1 VAGHVTK
8 AVIWKSSIYRREA
21 AAHLRANK
29 SQPSIPM
36 HRFLAVCVMTLA
48 LPAWAEGP
56 SPVKVAELSARLYAA
71 GMTAGDPVLVLSSAR
86 LRKTLAPVAGERAA
100 DGGVAGQGAPLSWEE
115 MLAAATALAQD
126 DEVVLG
132 LIEDAKVEATK
143 GVASGPVY
151 NIGSLGN
158 GRGDT
163 YPPIEFRGGEYAE
176 VYVEAKAAV
185 NLNLA
190 IYDDKG
196 RLVCSDTDIS
206 HIAYCGWTP
215 AAPGSFTLKVDNKG
229 PAAADY
235 ALMTN

>member
-1 VAGHVTK
+1 M
-8 AVIWKSSIYRREA
+8 R
-21 AAHLRANK
+21 
-29 SQPSIPM
+29 
-36 HRFLAVCVMTLA
+36 RFLFAATLMGLTVPA
-48 LPAWAEGP
+48 LAETA
-56 SPVKVAELSARLYAA
+56 SPVKIAEMSARLYTV
-71 GMTAGDPVLVLSSAR
+71 GVKAGDPLLILSAAR
-86 LRKTLAPVAGERAA
+86 MRKGLAPVVGDRAA
-100 DGGVAGQGAPLSWEE
+100 VDGVAGEGAPLGWEE
-115 MLAAATALAQD
+115 MLASAEALAEG
-126 DEVVLG
+126 DEALLG
-132 LIEDAKVEATK
+132 LIEDARVEATK

-151 NIGSLGN
+151 NIGQLGT
-158 GRGDT
+158 GKGDT

-215 AAPGSFTLKVDNKG
+215 AAAGTFTLKVDNKG
-229 PAAADY
+229 PAAAAY

>member
-1 VAGHVTK
+1 M
-8 AVIWKSSIYRREA
+8 RC
-21 AAHLRANK
+21 
-29 SQPSIPM
+29 
-36 HRFLAVCVMTLA
+36 FLAVCVLSLA
-48 LPAWAEGP
+48 LPAWAETP

-71 GMTAGDPVLVLSSAR
+71 GMEVGDPLLVLSAAK
-86 LRKTLAPVAGERAA
+86 LRKSLAPVAGDRAA
-100 DGGVAGQGAPLSWEE
+100 VDGVAGEGGPLGWEE
-115 MLAAATALAQD
+115 MLASATELAAG
-126 DEVVLG
+126 DEVLLG
-132 LIEDAKVEATK
+132 LIEDAGLERPR

-158 GRGDT
+158 GKGDT

-176 VYVEAKAAV
+176 VYVEAKAAT

-215 AAPGSFTLKVDNKG
+215 ASAGSFTLKVENKG
-229 PAAADY
+229 PVGADY

>member
-1 VAGHVTK
+1 M
-8 AVIWKSSIYRREA
+8 R
-21 AAHLRANK
+21 L
-29 SQPSIPM
+29 M
-36 HRFLAVCVMTLA
+36 LAFMMLLA
-48 LPAWAEGP
+48 LPAWAERS
-56 SPVKVAELSARLYAA
+56 SPVKVAELSARAYAA
-71 GMTAGDPVLVLSSAR
+71 GMAAGDPLLVLSAAK
-86 LRKTLAPVAGERAA
+86 LRKELGLVSVERAA
-100 DGGVAGQGAPLSWEE
+100 VDGVVGQGEPLSWQE
-115 MLAAATALAQD
+115 MLASAEELAAG

-132 LIEDAKVEATK
+132 LIEDAKVEANK

-158 GRGDT
+158 GKGDT

-176 VYVEAKAAV
+176 VYVEAKAAT

-190 IYDDKG
+190 VYDDRG

-215 AAPGSFTLKVDNKG
+215 ASAGTFTLKVDNKG
-229 PAAADY
+229 PTGADY

>member
-1 VAGHVTK
+1 M
-8 AVIWKSSIYRREA
+8 RRFLLA
-21 AAHLRANK
+21 AAL
-29 SQPSIPM
+29 M
-36 HRFLAVCVMTLA
+36 GLT
-48 LPAWAEGP
+48 LPALAETA
-56 SPVKVAELSARLYAA
+56 SPVKIAEMSARLYAA
-71 GMTAGDPVLVLSSAR
+71 GVEADDPLLILSAAR
-86 LRKTLAPVAGERAA
+86 MRKGLAPVAGDRAA
-100 DGGVAGQGAPLSWEE
+100 VDGVAGDGAPLDWEE
-115 MLAAATALAQD
+115 MLASAEALAEG
-126 DEVVLG
+126 DEALLG
-132 LIEDAKVEATK
+132 LIEDARVEATK

-151 NIGSLGN
+151 NIGQLGN
-158 GRGDT
+158 GKGDT

-215 AAPGSFTLKVDNKG
+215 AAAGTFTLKVDNKG
-229 PAAADY
+229 PAAAAY

>member
-1 VAGHVTK
+1 M
-8 AVIWKSSIYRREA
+8 R
-21 AAHLRANK
+21 
-29 SQPSIPM
+29 
-36 HRFLAVCVMTLA
+36 RFLLGLCIATIS
-48 LPAWAEGP
+48 LPALAEAP
-56 SPVKVAELSARLYAA
+56 SPVKIAELSARLYAA
-71 GMTAGDPVLVLSSAR
+71 GIEAGDPLLVLSAAK
-86 LRKTLAPVAGERAA
+86 LRKGLAPVAGDRTPV
-100 DGGVAGQGAPLSWEE
+100 DGVAGQGAPLGWEE
-115 MLAAATALAQD
+115 MLGTAAELAKG
-126 DEVVLG
+126 DELVLG
-132 LIEDAKVEATK
+132 LIEDARVETTK

-158 GRGDT
+158 GKGDT

-176 VYVEAKAAV
+176 VYVEAKAAT

-215 AAPGSFTLKVDNKG
+215 ASPGSFTLKVDNKG
-229 PAAADY
+229 PVGADY

>member
-1 VAGHVTK
+1 MVGTD
-8 AVIWKSSIYRREA
+8 
-21 AAHLRANK
+21 K
-29 SQPSIPM
+29 SQTSFPM
-36 HRFLAVCVMTLA
+36 RRFLLATALMTL
-48 LPAWAEGP
+48 PAFAETP

-71 GMTAGDPVLVLSSAR
+71 GMEAGDPLLVLSAAK
-86 LRKTLAPVAGERAA
+86 LRKGLALVAGNRAA
-100 DGGVAGQGAPLSWEE
+100 VEGVAGQGAPLGWKE
-115 MLAAATALAQD
+115 MLASAAGLAAGDEAL
-126 DEVVLG
+126 LG
-132 LIEDAKVEATK
+132 LIEDAKVEASK

-185 NLNLA
+185 NLNLGV
-190 IYDDKG
+190 YDDKG

-215 AAPGSFTLKVDNKG
+215 ATPGSFTLKVENKG

>member
-1 VAGHVTK
+1 M
-8 AVIWKSSIYRREA
+8 R
-21 AAHLRANK
+21 
-29 SQPSIPM
+29 
-36 HRFLAVCVMTLA
+36 RFLLA
-48 LPAWAEGP
+48 ICLLGLTVPALAETA
-56 SPVKVAELSARLYAA
+56 SPVKVAEMSARLYAA
-71 GMTAGDPVLVLSSAR
+71 GKEAGDPLLILSAAR
-86 LRKTLAPVAGERAA
+86 MRKALAPVAGDRAA
-100 DGGVAGQGAPLSWEE
+100 VDGVAGEGAPLSWEE
-115 MLAAATALAQD
+115 MLASAEALAEG
-126 DEVVLG
+126 DEALAG
-132 LIEDAKVEATK
+132 LIADARVEATK

-158 GRGDT
+158 GKGDT

-215 AAPGSFTLKVDNKG
+215 ASAGTFTLKVDNKG
-229 PAAADY
+229 PVAAAY

>member
-1 VAGHVTK
+1 M
-8 AVIWKSSIYRREA
+8 RRV
-21 AAHLRANK
+21 
-29 SQPSIPM
+29 
-36 HRFLAVCVMTLA
+36 LAVCVMTIA

-71 GMTAGDPVLVLSSAR
+71 GMEAGDPVLVLSAAKM
-86 LRKTLAPVAGERAA
+86 RKGLALVAGDRAA
-100 DGGVAGQGAPLSWEE
+100 VGGVAGDGGPLGWEE
-115 MLAAATALAQD
+115 MLASAEELAADNPDLLD
-126 DEVVLG
+126 
-132 LIEDAKVEATK
+132 LIDDAKVEMSK

-158 GRGDT
+158 GKGDT

-176 VYVEAKAAV
+176 VYVEAKAAT
-185 NLNLA
+185 NLNLGV
-190 IYDDKG
+190 YDDKG

-215 AAPGSFTLKVDNKG
+215 ASGGSFTLKVDNKG
-229 PAAADY
+229 PVAADY